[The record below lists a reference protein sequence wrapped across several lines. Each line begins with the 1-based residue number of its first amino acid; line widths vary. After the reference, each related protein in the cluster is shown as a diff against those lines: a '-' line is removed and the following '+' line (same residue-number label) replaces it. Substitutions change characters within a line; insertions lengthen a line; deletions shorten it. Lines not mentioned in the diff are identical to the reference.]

1 MSKIA
6 YAKIKNSE
14 EIIPIGAEANYVYY
28 NGETVVDFI
37 NNFQPL
43 TLDTALNSN
52 SSNANAASAKAA
64 YDFFTSVIAMVEDG
78 QEVSY

>member
-14 EIIPIGAEANYVYY
+14 EIIPNGAEANYVYY
-28 NGETVVDFI
+28 NGETVADFI

-43 TLDTALNSN
+43 ILDTTLNSS
-52 SSNANAASAKAA
+52 SSNVDAASAKAA
-64 YDFFTSVIAMVEDG
+64 YDFFTAVVAMVEDG